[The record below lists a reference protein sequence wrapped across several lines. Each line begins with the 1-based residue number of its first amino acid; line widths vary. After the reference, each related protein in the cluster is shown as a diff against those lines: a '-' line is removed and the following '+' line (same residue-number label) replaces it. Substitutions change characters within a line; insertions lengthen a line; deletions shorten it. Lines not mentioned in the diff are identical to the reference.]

1 MLVITY
7 VSGKKTGAY
16 KDHAD
21 IHGILVVRKSNLSS
35 KKSFKYH
42 LKN

>member
-1 MLVITY
+1 MLHDMLVSNYLSIW
-7 VSGKKTGAY
+7 KKTGAY

-35 KKSFKYH
+35 KKSFK
-42 LKN
+42 